1 MPLTELNVQP
11 AQRQSLRGLRILY
24 VENQSPTR
32 DLVTDALNQYGAA
45 VTTATTVA
53 EALDIIEREPP
64 NLLLSNLNLA
74 GRNGYDLI
82 REVRRLPAYGGRVL
96 PAVALSSSDES
107 FEREHALAAGFT
119 EHVTKPVHPE
129 RLVSLLARVKESG
142 SFHSPP
148 EPDAT
153 RQIRSRIYA
162 RLSDIDANRKRL
174 DALVGRI
181 VNRRAHKTTAPIHIR
196 QPTGNRL
203 LDALPPPEFD
213 RVRGIIELV
222 RFDQGE
228 TLCTAGDPCPYAYFP
243 TSSVISLVW
252 LLESGKSV
260 EVLAVGRDGFAGVP
274 FVFDARSSPHW
285 WRVTVG
291 GEAWRAD
298 PTDFAEALRSCPTL
312 KRLLMGWAQFQFVEI
327 SQAVACRR
335 IHTIEHQVA
344 RWLLAMKDRSGSAD
358 IRVTHDAIAE
368 LLGTR
373 RAGVSVVM
381 EGFRRDGLVAS
392 QRGNVRILDPRGLRA
407 AACECYDA
415 LSREFDLLFHRDA
428 GAA

>member
-1 MPLTELNVQP
+1 MSLTQLSVQP
-11 AQRQSLRGLRILY
+11 AHTQSLRGLRILY
-24 VENQSPTR
+24 VENSSPTR
-32 DLVTDALNQYGAA
+32 DLFADALNQYGAA

-53 EALDIIEREPP
+53 EALDIVERQPP
-64 NLLLSNLNLA
+64 DLLLTNLNLA

-82 REVRRLPAYGGRVL
+82 REIRRLPVNGRGSI

-129 RLVSLLARVKESG
+129 RLVSLLARVKASGGSESLA
-142 SFHSPP
+142 
-148 EPDAT
+148 EPDASEG
-153 RQIRSRIYA
+153 IRSRVYA
-162 RLSDIDANRKRL
+162 HLAELDANRKKL

-181 VNRRAHKTTAPIHIR
+181 VDRRTRTTTATLPSR
-196 QPTGNRL
+196 QPLGNRL
-203 LDALPPPEFD
+203 LDALPPAEID
-213 RVRGIIELV
+213 RVRGIVKLV
-222 RFDQGE
+222 GFDQGE

-260 EVLAVGRDGFAGVP
+260 EVLAVGRDGFVGVP
-274 FVFDARSSPHW
+274 FVLDARSSPHW
-285 WRVTVG
+285 WKVTVG

-298 PTDFAEALRSCPTL
+298 PIDFAETLRHCPTL
-312 KRLLMGWAQFQFVEI
+312 QRLLMGWAQFQFVEI

-344 RWLLAMKDRSGSAD
+344 RWLLAMRDRSGSAD
-358 IRVTHDAIAE
+358 LRVTHDAIAE

-381 EGFRRDGLVAS
+381 EGFRREGLVAS

-415 LSREFDLLFHRDA
+415 LGREFDLLFHRDA